1 MSQMIDFHQS
11 TKRKDSAIS
20 NAKKGTGLSNN
31 SPHYHVIDTDG
42 TENNGGHKMTMKEE
56 DLEI

>member
-1 MSQMIDFHQS
+1 MIDFHQS

>member
-20 NAKKGTGLSNN
+20 NAKKGIHLSNN
-31 SPHYHVIDTDG
+31 IPLYHVIDSDG
-42 TENNGGHKMTMKEE
+42 TGDKMTMKEE

>member
-1 MSQMIDFHQS
+1 MIDFPQS

-20 NAKKGTGLSNN
+20 NAKKGIHLSNN
-31 SPHYHVIDTDG
+31 MPLYHIIDTDG
-42 TENNGGHKMTMKEE
+42 TENNIGHEMKMKEE